1 MDVVRLYGLID
12 NVGATLGIITNTL
25 LLFTIFKVSSGK
37 LQSFSYLILASS
49 VFDIFFC
56 IIEVLTQHV
65 SFLHGLYFVVFEV

>member
-12 NVGATLGIITNTL
+12 NVGATLGILTNAL

-49 VFDIFFC
+49 VFDVFFC

-65 SFLHGLYFVVFEV
+65 GFLK